1 LREQLNN
8 AITQLQVRVRV
19 AVRVRVIALF
29 SCRSAR

>member
-1 LREQLNN
+1 MREQLNN